1 MDGKNCLVTGAAGFI
16 GSHLC
21 RRLLDEGA
29 QVHALVRPGTSLE
42 RIAGFADRLVI
53 HRADLADRNALSSCL
68 AQAEP
73 HIVYHLATPT
83 RFAGNNPVANAAA
96 SIETIVQPLIA
107 LVEALAELPRPPDN
121 FVRTGT
127 IAEYGNVAFPYREE
141 QREAPV
147 TPYGTAMLAGT
158 HYLALLQDDLPFP
171 SVTARLAL
179 TYGEGQ
185 SPNFFVPALF
195 EACQTG
201 RPIKLRHP
209 DDRRDLIH
217 VDDVIDA
224 LLVMGQAPLPG
235 ARHINVS
242 TGQAPTMR
250 QVASRILEVMGR
262 NPDLVDV
269 EKHSASHKPSVLLS
283 DAALAGQ
290 IYGWRSKIGI
300 DRGLEMLANAYLHEH
315 NSLRQH
321 HA

>member
-29 QVHALVRPGTSLE
+29 RVHALVRPGTGLE
-42 RIAGFADRLVI
+42 RIAGIADRLVI
-53 HRADLADRNALSSCL
+53 HRADLADRDALAACL

-73 HIVYHLATPT
+73 HVVYHLATPT
-83 RFAGNNPVANAAA
+83 RFASDDPVANAAA
-96 SIETIVQPLIA
+96 SVETIVQPLIT
-107 LVEALAELPRPPDN
+107 LVEALADLPRPPEN

-127 IAEYGNVAFPYREE
+127 IAEYGNVALPYREE

-158 HYLALLQDDLPFP
+158 HFLALLQDDLPFP

-185 SPNFFVPALF
+185 SSDFFVPALF

-201 RPIKLRHP
+201 RSIRLQRP

-217 VDDVIDA
+217 IDDVIDA
-224 LLVMGQAPLPG
+224 LLIMGQSPLPG
-235 ARHINVS
+235 ARHVNVS

-262 NPDLVDV
+262 NDDLIEVADT
-269 EKHSASHKPSVLLS
+269 SSSQKPSVLLS

-300 DRGLEMLANAYLHEH
+300 EQGLELLADAFLQEH
-315 NSLRQH
+315 KPLRQH

>member
-29 QVHALVRPGTSLE
+29 RVHALVRPGTGLE
-42 RIAGFADRLVI
+42 RIAGIADRLVV
-53 HRADLADRNALSSCL
+53 HRADLADRDALSSCL
-68 AQAEP
+68 AKAEP
-73 HIVYHLATPT
+73 HVVFHLATPT
-83 RFAGNNPVANAAA
+83 RFAGNGPIADAAA
-96 SIETIVQPLIA
+96 SVKTIVQPLIT
-107 LVEALAELPRPPDN
+107 LVEAFADLPRPPEN

-127 IAEYGNVAFPYREE
+127 IAEYGNVVLPYREE

-147 TPYGTAMLAGT
+147 TSYGTAMLAGT

-185 SPNFFVPALF
+185 SSDFFVPALF
-195 EACQTG
+195 EACQLG
-201 RPIKLRHP
+201 RPIKLQRP

-217 VDDVIDA
+217 IDDVIDA
-224 LLVMGQAPLPG
+224 LLIMGQTPLPG
-235 ARHINVS
+235 ARHVNVS

-250 QVASRILEVMGR
+250 QVATRILEVMGR
-262 NPDLVDV
+262 NADLVDV
-269 EKHSASHKPSVLLS
+269 EDNSSSQKPSVLLS

-300 DRGLEMLANAYLHEH
+300 EQGLERLADAFLQEH
-315 NSLRQH
+315 KPLRQH